1 MKISKDYWW
10 AVSSDEHELV
20 VEAVEG
26 IKDAQEFRSTDNLY
40 HLRMYGNVAPTT
52 LSSLG
57 SSASAKSS
65 QRHRVTLNVIQSCTD
80 TVTARIAKNKPKA
93 TFLTTGGDWSM
104 QQKAKRLDKFV
115 AGQFYNSNIYEVA
128 PKVFLDACVF
138 GTGFMKIYESH
149 NEIKVERTFPDEI
162 YVDDLESRYA
172 DPRQMFHR
180 KAVNKDVLIHA
191 FPEYKDAI
199 VSAER
204 LEEADSHYR
213 AAEQCAVYE
222 AWHLPSAPGADDG
235 KHVICIDGAT
245 LLSESWTKDYFPFA
259 VIRWTERLLGF
270 FGQGLAE
277 QLTGIQTEIA
287 TLLKN
292 IQDQMHLAKPKVFIE
307 AGSQISKA
315 HINNETWGVIEYR
328 NSPPQFYVPKTVSGE
343 IFSHLDRLF
352 NRAYEIAGIST
363 LSAQSKKPAGLE
375 SAVALREFSD
385 IESERFMITAQAYE
399 KLFLDAA
406 KQMVDL
412 AKDMHERGEK
422 VEVISH
428 GDKDIERIKWKDIN
442 LKSDQYVMKVY
453 PTSLLPS
460 TPAAKLQKVIE
471 MLQAQML
478 TQQEARML
486 LDYPDLESVNQLASA
501 SYDEINMVIEDMI
514 EKGKVHQPEPFTNL
528 TLAIQMVQNAY
539 TRSKVQGVPDERL
552 DLLRR
557 YLDGCIQMLTSMQ
570 ATAQPAEPP
579 AGAAEAEGAGGPALG
594 SLPEMTGGTPP
605 AGMETMEEEL
615 MTEPTPTPMM

>member
-1 MKISKDYWW
+1 MKFEKEYWW
-10 AVSSDEHELV
+10 ASSDNPHEGV

-40 HLRMYGNVAPTT
+40 HLRLYGNIAPTT
-52 LSSLG
+52 LG
-57 SSASAKSS
+57 SVSNYEGAKSS
-65 QRHRVTLNVIQSCTD
+65 SNHRVTLNVIQSCTD

-115 AGQFYNSNIYEVA
+115 QGQFYNSNIYDVA

-138 GTGFMKIYESH
+138 GTGFMKIYEM
-149 NEIKVERTFPDEI
+149 NNQIKVERTFPDEI

-172 DPRQMFHR
+172 EPRQMFHR
-180 KAVNKDVLIHA
+180 KTVNKDVLLHA
-191 FPEYKDAI
+191 FPEHRDAI
-199 VSAER
+199 LSAER
-204 LEEADSHYR
+204 VEETSSHYR
-213 AAEQCAVYE
+213 AAEQCAVYK

-235 KHVICIDGAT
+235 RHVICIEGAT
-245 LLSESWTKDYFPFA
+245 LVDESWDKDYFPFA
-259 VIRWTERLLGF
+259 IIRWTERLLGF

-277 QLTGIQTEIA
+277 QLTGVQIEINK
-287 TLLKN
+287 LLKV
-292 IQDQMHLAKPKVFIE
+292 IQDCMHLSRPKLFIE

-315 HINNETWGVIEYR
+315 HINNENWGVIEYR
-328 NSPPQFYVPKTVSGE
+328 NQPPQFFVPKTVSGE
-343 IFSHLDRLF
+343 VFSHLDRLF

-399 KLFLDAA
+399 NLFLEAA
-406 KQMVDL
+406 KQMIGL

-428 GDKDIERIKWKDIN
+428 GDKDIERIKWKEIN
-442 LKSDQYVMKVY
+442 LKADQYVMKVY

-570 ATAQPAEPP
+570 AAAQPTTPQGGE
-579 AGAAEAEGAGGPALG
+579 EAEGAGGPALG
-594 SLPEMTGGTPP
+594 SLPELTGGTPP

>member
-1 MKISKDYWW
+1 MEIKKEYWW
-10 AVSSDEHELV
+10 QSANDPHELV
-20 VEAVEG
+20 YDTGENLREE
-26 IKDAQEFRSTDNLY
+26 QSWRSEDNLY
-40 HLRMYGNVAPTT
+40 HLRLYGNIAPST
-52 LSSLG
+52 LG
-57 SSASAKSS
+57 SFSEYSSTKSS
-65 QRHRVTLNVIQSCTD
+65 SKHRVTLNVIQSCID

-93 TFLTTGGDWSM
+93 TFLTSGGDWSM

-115 AGQFYNSNIYEVA
+115 QGQFYETDIYDVA

-138 GTGFMKIYESH
+138 GTGFMKIYEKG
-149 NEIKVERTFPDEI
+149 NKIRVERTFPDEV

-172 DPRQMFHR
+172 QPRQMFHR
-180 KAVNKDVLIHA
+180 KAVNKDVLVHL
-191 FPEYKDAI
+191 FPEHKDAI
-199 VSAER
+199 AAAE
-204 LEEADSHYR
+204 AMDGTHASYQ
-213 AAEQCAVYE
+213 AAEQIPCIE
-222 AWHLPSAPGADDG
+222 AWHLPSGPGANDG
-235 KHVICIDGAT
+235 RHCIIIEGAT
-245 LLSESWTKDYFPFA
+245 LVDESWEKDTFPFA
-259 VIRWTERLLGF
+259 VIRWTERLLGY

-277 QLTGIQTEIA
+277 QLTGIQIEQNR
-287 TLLKN
+287 LLN
-292 IQDQMHLAKPKVFIE
+292 MIQEQMHLARPKVFIE

-315 HINNETWGVIEYR
+315 HIHNEAWGVIEYR
-328 NSPPQFYVPKTVSGE
+328 NNPPQFFVPKTVSGE

-352 NRAYEIAGIST
+352 NRAYEIAGISM

-406 KQMVDL
+406 KQMVGL
-412 AKDMHERGEK
+412 ARDMHERGEK

-428 GDKDIERIKWKDIN
+428 GDKDIERINWKSVN
-442 LKSDQYVMKVY
+442 LKEDQYVMKAY
-453 PTSLLPS
+453 ATSLLPT

-486 LDYPDLESVNQLASA
+486 LDYPDLTAVNQLASA
-501 SYDEINMVIEDMI
+501 SSDEINMVIEDMI
-514 EKGKVHQPEPFTNL
+514 EKGRVHQPEPFTNL

-539 TRSKVQGVPDERL
+539 TRGKVQGVPDERL

-570 ATAQPAEPP
+570 AAAQPTTPQGGEA
-579 AGAAEAEGAGGPALG
+579 AEGAGGPALG
-594 SLPEMTGGTPP
+594 SLPEMPGGTSPRP
-605 AGMETMEEEL
+605 MDTMEEEL
-615 MTEPTPTPMM
+615 VTEPTPTPMQ

>member
-1 MKISKDYWW
+1 MQLQEYWW
-10 AVSSDEHELV
+10 ETKDRPHVLV
-20 VEAVEG
+20 FDTIENLREEQDYRG
-26 IKDAQEFRSTDNLY
+26 DDNLY
-40 HLRMYGNVAPTT
+40 HLRLYGNIAPST
-52 LSSLG
+52 LG
-57 SSASAKSS
+57 SMSEYSSTRSASK
-65 QRHRVTLNVIQSCTD
+65 HRVTLNVIQSCID

-93 TFLTTGGDWSM
+93 TFLTSGGDYSM

-115 AGQFYNSNIYEVA
+115 QGQFYETGIYDVA

-138 GTGFMKIYESH
+138 GTGFMKIYENHGRIS
-149 NEIKVERTFPDEI
+149 VERTFPDEL
-162 YVDDLESRYA
+162 YVDDLESRYSE
-172 DPRQMFHR
+172 PRQLFHR
-180 KAVNKDVLIHA
+180 KLINKDVLAHH
-191 FPEYKDAI
+191 FPEHKTAI
-199 VSAER
+199 MNAER
-204 LEEADSHYR
+204 ADENYVAYK
-213 AAEQCAVYE
+213 AAAQCAVVE
-222 AWHLPSAPGADDG
+222 AWHLESAPGAGDG
-235 KHVICIDGAT
+235 RHVICVDGAT
-245 LLSESWTKDYFPFA
+245 LLDEKWERGFPFC
-259 VIRWTERLLGF
+259 VIRWSERLLGY

-277 QLTGIQTEIA
+277 QLTGLQIEINR
-287 TLLKN
+287 LLKN

-328 NSPPQFYVPKTVSGE
+328 NNPPQFFVPKTVSGE

-352 NRAYEIAGIST
+352 NRAYEIAGISV

-399 KLFLDAA
+399 RLFLDAA
-406 KQMVDL
+406 KHMIDIARDMMV
-412 AKDMHERGEK
+412 RGENLS
-422 VEVISH
+422 VISH
-428 GDKDIERIKWKDIN
+428 GDKDIERIDWKSVN
-442 LKSDQYVMKVY
+442 LKEDQYVMKAY
-453 PTSLLPS
+453 ATSLLPT

-486 LDYPDLESVNQLASA
+486 LDYPDLTAVNQLASA

-539 TRSKVQGVPDERL
+539 TRGKVQGVPDERL

-570 ATAQPAEPP
+570 AAAQPASPQ
-579 AGAAEAEGAGGPALG
+579 GGVEAEGAGGPALG
-594 SLPEMTGGTPP
+594 SLPEMTGGTSPRP
-605 AGMETMEEEL
+605 METMEEEL
-615 MTEPTPTPMM
+615 VTEPTPTPMQ

>member
-1 MKISKDYWW
+1 MKHYKEYWW
-10 AVSSDEHELV
+10 QKTSNPHELV
-20 VEAVEG
+20 HDVVENLRDE
-26 IKDAQEFRSTDNLY
+26 QSYRSDDNLN
-40 HLRMYGNVAPTT
+40 HLRLYGNIAPST
-52 LSSLG
+52 LG
-57 SSASAKSS
+57 SLSEYSTAKSS
-65 QRHRVTLNVIQSCTD
+65 SKHRVTLNVIQSCID

-93 TFLTTGGDWSM
+93 TFLTSGGDYSM

-115 AGQFYNSNIYEVA
+115 QGQFYETGIYNVA

-138 GTGFMKIYESH
+138 GTGFMKIYEH
-149 NEIKVERTFPDEI
+149 QNKIKVERTFPDEI
-162 YVDDLESRYA
+162 FVDDHESRYA
-172 DPRQMFHR
+172 EPRQMFHR
-180 KAVNKDVLIHA
+180 KAVNKDVLIHL
-191 FPEYKDAI
+191 FPEHRDAI
-199 VSAER
+199 A
-204 LEEADSHYR
+204 
-213 AAEQCAVYE
+213 AAESMDSSYVSYNVAEQIPCIE
-222 AWHLPSAPGADDG
+222 AWHLPSGPGANDG
-235 KHVICIDGAT
+235 RHCIIIEGAT
-245 LLSESWTKDYFPFA
+245 LIDESYTKDSFPFA
-259 VIRWTERLLGF
+259 VIRWTERLLGY

-277 QLTGIQTEIA
+277 QLTGIQIEQNR
-287 TLLKN
+287 LLN
-292 IQDQMHLAKPKVFIE
+292 MIQEQMHLARPKVFIE

-315 HINNETWGVIEYR
+315 HINNEAWGVIEYR
-328 NSPPQFYVPKTVSGE
+328 NNPPQFFVPKTVSGE

-352 NRAYEIAGIST
+352 NRAYEIAGISM

-406 KQMVDL
+406 KQMVGL
-412 AKDMHERGEK
+412 ARDMHARGEK

-428 GDKDIERIKWKDIN
+428 GDKDIERINWKSVN
-442 LKSDQYVMKVY
+442 LKEDQYVMKAY
-453 PTSLLPS
+453 ATSLLPT

-486 LDYPDLESVNQLASA
+486 LDYPDLTAVNQLASA

-539 TRSKVQGVPDERL
+539 TRGKVQGVPDERL

-570 ATAQPAEPP
+570 AAAQPASPQ
-579 AGAAEAEGAGGPALG
+579 GGVEAEGAGGPALG
-594 SLPEMTGGTPP
+594 SLPEMTGGTSPRP
-605 AGMETMEEEL
+605 MDTMEEEL
-615 MTEPTPTPMM
+615 VTEPTPTPMQ